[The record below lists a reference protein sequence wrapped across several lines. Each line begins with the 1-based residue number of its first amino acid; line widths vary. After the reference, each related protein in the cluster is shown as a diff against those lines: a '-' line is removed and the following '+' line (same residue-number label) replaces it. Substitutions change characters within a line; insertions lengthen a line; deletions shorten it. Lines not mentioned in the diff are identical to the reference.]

1 MKKEYKSAEFELIK
15 YEKDEVVCLS
25 PGVQEA
31 TEEGTI
37 NWGDI
42 H

>member
-25 PGVQEA
+25 QGEEA